1 MLYLISI
8 FNMDIVSIITPSYN
22 SEKYLKD
29 CIVSVLNQTFK
40 SWEMLIVDDASSDN
54 SRSVIESYLKKDKRI
69 KAFFLK
75 KNIGPAMARNYAISK
90 ASGRYIAFLDSD
102 DIWLPHKLKVQL
114 DFMKLNNY
122 SFVFSSYQ
130 VISEDNSKIIN
141 TITVPEKI
149 TYNQYLKNTIIG
161 CLTVIIDRK
170 KHKDIIMPNIR
181 SSHDMALWLNLLR
194 GGDYAYGINKNLAEY
209 RLASNSNSQNK
220 LKAAYYVWKVYRN
233 HENLSFFYSVYNFI
247 FYVKN
252 ALKKRFF

>member
-1 MLYLISI
+1 MLNLISI

-40 SWEMLIVDDASSDN
+40 NWEMLIVDDASTDN
-54 SRSVIESYLKKDKRI
+54 SRTVIESYLKKDKRI

-75 KNIGPAMARNYAISK
+75 KNIGPAMARNHAISK

-130 VISEDNSKIIN
+130 VVSENNSNVINEIFVPNKISYK
-141 TITVPEKI
+141 
-149 TYNQYLKNTIIG
+149 QYLKNTIIG
-161 CLTVIIDRK
+161 CLTVVINRK
-170 KHKDIIMPNIR
+170 ITGSFQFPKIK
-181 SSHDMALWLNLLR
+181 SSHDMALWLEIMKR
-194 GGDYAYGINKNLAEY
+194 GYNAYGLHTSYANY
-209 RLASNSNSQNK
+209 RIVSTSNTSNK
-220 LKAAYYVWKVYRN
+220 LRAAADVWRVYRDI
-233 HENLSFFYSVYNFI
+233 ENLSLLYSLFCFVNYAI
-247 FYVKN
+247 N
-252 ALKKRFF
+252 ALKKRI

>member
-1 MLYLISI
+1 MLNLISI

-40 SWEMLIVDDASSDN
+40 TWEMLIVDDASIDN
-54 SRSVIESYLKKDKRI
+54 SRTVIESYLKKDKRI

-130 VISEDNSKIIN
+130 VVSENNSNIIN
-141 TITVPEKI
+141 E
-149 TYNQYLKNTIIG
+149 
-161 CLTVIIDRK
+161 
-170 KHKDIIMPNIR
+170 
-181 SSHDMALWLNLLR
+181 
-194 GGDYAYGINKNLAEY
+194 
-209 RLASNSNSQNK
+209 
-220 LKAAYYVWKVYRN
+220 
-233 HENLSFFYSVYNFI
+233 I
-247 FYVKN
+247 F
-252 ALKKRFF
+252 A